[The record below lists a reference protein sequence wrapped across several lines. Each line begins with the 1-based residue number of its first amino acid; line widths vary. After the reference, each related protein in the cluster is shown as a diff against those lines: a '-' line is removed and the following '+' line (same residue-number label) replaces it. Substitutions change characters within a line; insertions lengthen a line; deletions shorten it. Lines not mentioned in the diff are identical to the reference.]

1 MKWKLKTAKNC
12 KTTTFSRF
20 LFVCL
25 EFVDFFSW
33 KRPNIAKPLQFH
45 GVLFE
50 SLNFSRGIKN
60 AFVGV
65 MKQNNYKNSVS
76 YHMYYHTCSIAY
88 DDFFLTFHLF
98 SACGDNWQLF
108 LFLFT
113 ALFRKKTRRNK
124 LSKIITMCEFFVV
137 VYHGRVFILAFSKT
151 LQSLVH
157 NFLTPHKGFF
167 SFKLSNFC
175 RDSVSVV

>member
-1 MKWKLKTAKNC
+1 MRFSNQKCLTQTKICLVHRESRKKTQK
-12 KTTTFSRF
+12 
-20 LFVCL
+20 
-25 EFVDFFSW
+25 
-33 KRPNIAKPLQFH
+33 
-45 GVLFE
+45 
-50 SLNFSRGIKN
+50 
-60 AFVGV
+60 
-65 MKQNNYKNSVS
+65 NYKNSVS

-88 DDFFLTFHLF
+88 DDFFLLFIFFQHVVIIDSFHFF
-98 SACGDNWQLF
+98 SLLHCFEKNQEEKAV
-108 LFLFT
+108 
-113 ALFRKKTRRNK
+113 
-124 LSKIITMCEFFVV
+124 KIITMCEFLLFV